1 MLKFETFDIDNEVHK
16 NYALNFQSV
25 LYIDNDD
32 GTVRT
37 SFINSTYIGDGK
49 SKYHL
54 GSDYEWENDLI
65 MNKIAI
71 MPYEVV

>member
-37 SFINSTYIGDGK
+37 SFINSTYILVCYK
-49 SKYHL
+49 
-54 GSDYEWENDLI
+54 
-65 MNKIAI
+65 NKDQVFFKKFLNKNFSFSTATHQS
-71 MPYEVV
+71 